1 MEAHNETSVSNLAEQ
16 RSAESDSIAPPPS
29 FESGRL
35 EEGFIN
41 FCKSQRRVD
50 LGLQDELW
58 WEEQGQFEAMGWWP
72 WGGQSK
78 QPDMSVHSRTA
89 CYDNRDE
96 YFACLGYLRYVA
108 QACLTAERTLC
119 ICVVSSCCQEARVE
133 LSEFHQSIGLC

>member
-35 EEGFIN
+35 EECFIN
-41 FCKSQRRVD
+41 FWRSHRRVD
-50 LGLQDELW
+50 LGLQDELR

-89 CYDNRDE
+89 CYDSRDE
-96 YFACLGYLRYVA
+96 YFACLGFFRHVA

-119 ICVVSSCCQEARVE
+119 VCVVSS
-133 LSEFHQSIGLC
+133 